1 MMRRLVTVLAAA
13 GVMVAAAAPH
23 VRAQEVIS
31 KEAATELKASFVRDL
46 DTLRGKFVGLAE
58 AFPQD
63 KYTWRPME
71 GVRSVSEVLML
82 ANKSP
87 AEAGH
92 TGISRSP
99 AEASDRSPPS
109 SSIARTR

>member
-1 MMRRLVTVLAAA
+1 MMRRLATVLVAA
-13 GVMVAAAAPH
+13 GVMLAAAPYA
-23 VRAQEVIS
+23 RAQDVIS

-71 GVRSVSEVLML
+71 GVRSVSEVL
-82 ANKSP
+82 
-87 AEAGH
+87 
-92 TGISRSP
+92 T
-99 AEASDRSPPS
+99 
-109 SSIARTR
+109 